1 MIETLEHMK
10 AFLANQPGFALA
22 TLLLFA
28 LWRLFRKYDK
38 IREEQIEMNKQT
50 AVLADKMCR
59 TIRRVAA
66 FAERWID

>member
-1 MIETLEHMK
+1 MHLLEGLK
-10 AFLANQPGFALA
+10 EFLADKPGFAIA
-22 TLLLFA
+22 AVLLIA
-28 LWRLFRKYDK
+28 LWRLFKKYDK